1 MRVRNAGHTSE
12 LATAKIK
19 LFQRE
24 EPFSGF
30 GVFACAAW
38 IVALC
43 LLDYGNEFLP
53 LQNEAAK

>member
-12 LATAKIK
+12 LAIAKIK

-30 GVFACAAW
+30 GIFACAAW

-43 LLDYGNEFLP
+43 LLDYC
-53 LQNEAAK
+53 K